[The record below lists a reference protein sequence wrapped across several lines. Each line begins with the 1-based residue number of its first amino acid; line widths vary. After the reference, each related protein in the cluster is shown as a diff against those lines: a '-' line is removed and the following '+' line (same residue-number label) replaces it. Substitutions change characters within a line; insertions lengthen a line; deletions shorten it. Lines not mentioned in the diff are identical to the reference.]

1 MVEGWWAV
9 VKREN
14 RVRFTVI
21 QTEELDD
28 SAASWLSER
37 CELVRAGPDDPRFEA
52 LIRRAQ
58 GLVVRTYTRVD
69 EAMLEKA
76 PMLRGVARA
85 GVGLERIDVD
95 ACERRGVRVVHT
107 PEANTQAVA
116 EYVFA
121 LLFDAL
127 RPRAFLEKPLE
138 ERDWRQLR
146 SDLRARRQLSDC
158 TLGIVGMGKIGRRV
172 AEIARAIR
180 MRVIYHDVQEIPAAL
195 RAGAEP
201 VSMDELLTRS
211 DVISLH
217 VDARPGNR
225 NLINSAAFSRM
236 RSDVVLVNT
245 CRGFVIEPYACAEFF
260 INQPGATALLDVHE
274 PEPFDGRYPLLEI
287 ANVHLA
293 PHIAAATSSANRA
306 MSWVVRDLWRVLI
319 GEVPEYVWS
328 PGLRVG

>member
-1 MVEGWWAV
+1 
-9 VKREN
+9 
-14 RVRFTVI
+14 VRFTVI

-37 CELVRAGPDDPRFEA
+37 CELVRAGPDDPRFES

-58 GLVVRTYTRVD
+58 GLVVRTYTLVD

-180 MRVIYHDVQEIPAAL
+180 MRVIYHDLQEIPAAL

-260 INQPGATALLDVHE
+260 ISHPGATALLDVHE

-328 PGLRVG
+328 PAARVG

>member
-1 MVEGWWAV
+1 M
-9 VKREN
+9 
-14 RVRFTVI
+14 RFTVI

-37 CELVRAGPDDPRFEA
+37 CELVRAGPDDPRFES

-180 MRVIYHDVQEIPAAL
+180 MRVIYHDLQEIPAAL

-260 INQPGATALLDVHE
+260 ISHPGATALLDVHE

-287 ANVHLA
+287 GNVHLA

-328 PGLRVG
+328 PAARV

>member
-1 MVEGWWAV
+1 M
-9 VKREN
+9 
-14 RVRFTVI
+14 RFTVI

-37 CELVRAGPDDPRFEA
+37 CELVRAGPDDPRFES

-58 GLVVRTYTRVD
+58 GLVVRTYTLVD

-180 MRVIYHDVQEIPAAL
+180 MRVIYHDLQEIPAAL

-260 INQPGATALLDVHE
+260 ISHPGATALLDVHE

-328 PGLRVG
+328 PAARVG

>member
-1 MVEGWWAV
+1 
-9 VKREN
+9 
-14 RVRFTVI
+14 
-21 QTEELDD
+21 
-28 SAASWLSER
+28 
-37 CELVRAGPDDPRFEA
+37 
-52 LIRRAQ
+52 
-58 GLVVRTYTRVD
+58 VD

-180 MRVIYHDVQEIPAAL
+180 MRVIYHDLQEIPAAL

-260 INQPGATALLDVHE
+260 ISHPGATALLDVHE

-328 PGLRVG
+328 PAARVG